1 MKQKEISMDIK
12 KQIAVYGDS
21 ILKGVMLDNE
31 SQKYFFSK
39 ESVAKILEKLI
50 PFQIHNHSKFGCTI
64 EKGHKYLSNG
74 LKKGLD
80 CEIVLLEYG
89 GNDCD
94 YDWEAV
100 SANPEENHIPHTPLD
115 LFKKTFREIIAE
127 LNEHGIR
134 PLLMSLPPIDAEK
147 YLSWITR
154 NGLSKENITKFLGDV
169 QMIYRFQ
176 ELYSNTIAL
185 LAAETG
191 SLFIDVRSRF
201 LDKRNFKELICEDGI
216 HPNAKGHRLISQTFM
231 EFAALHTS

>member
-1 MKQKEISMDIK
+1 MK

-21 ILKGVMLDNE
+21 ILKGVMLDKE

-64 EKGHKYLSNG
+64 EKGHKYLTNG

-100 SANPEENHIPHTPLD
+100 SASPEENHLPHTPLD
-115 LFKKTFREIIAE
+115 LFKRTFREIIAE

-185 LAAETG
+185 IAAETG

-216 HPNAKGHRLISQTFM
+216 HPNAEGHKLISQTFM
-231 EFAALHTS
+231 DFVSLHAS